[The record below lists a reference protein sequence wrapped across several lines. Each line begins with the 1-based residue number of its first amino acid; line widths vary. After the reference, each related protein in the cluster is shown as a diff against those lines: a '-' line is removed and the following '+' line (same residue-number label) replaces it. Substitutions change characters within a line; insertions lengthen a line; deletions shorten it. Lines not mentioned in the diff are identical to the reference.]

1 MSLNYI
7 YNFIVC
13 EPSVEFTFVSKIGKK
28 LLSELTNKKPIMET
42 SLVKVYELIHSET
55 NRFLIVH
62 NETDNIITV
71 HLDQEPRYWEED
83 KTKWFDNVWHV
94 QSLNKSN
101 KIYLYKILEIDYQT
115 DELKHITPSW
125 NDYALF
131 GSAVLNLPENEI
143 KAINQLSTIN
153 AYNKQPNVQTEI
165 SSLLRKMERTLHPS
179 ATNRDSA
186 FVFNDSDNFI
196 WYLHDGSFVF
206 EDQNVWQ
213 LIKVSSKKGYSFKV
227 YSQSKYQCFGKFEAF
242 LDKVNSGEIK
252 PQIVMSNRIWKEID
266 ENWMYIFK
274 LNLQFGV
281 EALSEHT

>member
-1 MSLNYI
+1 
-7 YNFIVC
+7 
-13 EPSVEFTFVSKIGKK
+13 
-28 LLSELTNKKPIMET
+28 MET
-42 SLVKVYELIHSET
+42 SLVKVYEWIHSET

-227 YSQSKYQCFGKFEAF
+227 YSELKFQCFSKFEIF
-242 LDKVNSGEIK
+242 LGKINSGEIK
-252 PQIVMSNRIWKEID
+252 PHIVMSNRIWKEID
-266 ENWMYIFK
+266 ENWMDIFK

-281 EALSEHT
+281 EALSEHV